1 MWAFTLL
8 ICLETSFVVETHRS
22 VEQPELEGLAEV
34 VTHGPVLNH
43 PPVLEPPDVDL
54 LGCELPP
61 SRLPA
66 EELAGVASMH
76 HDPSDDLFSLAD
88 LVLDLEAHRSP
99 ELTQPGDRRLQA
111 LGPLRA
117 AGRGFVVDELRV
129 NQLVRCLEIAL
140 LEHLLE
146 QPSRCSRVLLRHPH
160 HLRLDCSRSWSSGAT
175 REASAR

>member
-76 HDPSDDLFSLAD
+76 HDPSDDLFPSQISSSTSK
-88 LVLDLEAHRSP
+88 RI
-99 ELTQPGDRRLQA
+99 
-111 LGPLRA
+111 GP
-117 AGRGFVVDELRV
+117 
-129 NQLVRCLEIAL
+129 Q
-140 LEHLLE
+140 
-146 QPSRCSRVLLRHPH
+146 S
-160 HLRLDCSRSWSSGAT
+160 SRSQATVAFRPSGPCGLPGG
-175 REASAR
+175 ASWLTNCG